1 METTLYEETSGRE
14 PVSLKKLK
22 SSMTLDF
29 NSQTSK
35 QAKLSGLLGSPDLNL
50 LKLASPELERMII
63 SQNGLVTTTPTPT
76 QFLFP
81 RSVTEEQDNFA
92 RGFVDALA
100 QLHKSQGNT
109 DSDISTNEL
118 PLLKQNQ
125 ESGGCSDDITP
136 SRPNNE
142 CVYLTDTKG
151 KLYGC
156 GIKDTQSSVR
166 PIEITPMTNDLQ
178 STKNHSLISITG
190 YGDILNSRS
199 VHMKE
204 EPQTVPSISNTPPM
218 SPLQPIDMECQEV
231 IKTERK
237 RARNR
242 VAARKCRTR
251 KLERI
256 GRLEQRVNELKGQN
270 SELCHTAS
278 QLREQVCALKKQ
290 IMTHVNSGCH
300 VMLSPNLL

>member
-1 METTLYEETSGRE
+1 MEASLYEEEHAKSARRTPGE
-14 PVSLKKLK
+14 PDLKKLK
-22 SSMTLDF
+22 SSMTLDL
-29 NSQTSK
+29 TSNPSK
-35 QAKLSGLLGSPDLNL
+35 AMKLNGLLGSPDLNL

-81 RSVTEEQDNFA
+81 KAVTEEQQDFA

-100 QLHKSQGNT
+100 ELHKTQGPAQKP
-109 DSDISTNEL
+109 EL
-118 PLLKQNQ
+118 TTLEPSKPIYQQ
-125 ESGGCSDDITP
+125 TAIADIT
-136 SRPNNE
+136 S
-142 CVYLTDTKG
+142 V
-151 KLYGC
+151 
-156 GIKDTQSSVR
+156 SSR
-166 PIEITPMTNDLQ
+166 PIEIAPVSQPSVSQASSEYT
-178 STKNHSLISITG
+178 
-190 YGDILNSRS
+190 YLN
-199 VHMKE
+199 MQGGQGTMQLKE
-204 EPQTVPSISNTPPM
+204 EPQTVPCLSSSPAM
-218 SPLQPIDMECQEV
+218 SPLQPIDMESQEA
-231 IKTERK
+231 IKVERK

-256 GRLEQRVNELKGQN
+256 SRLELRVEELKGQN
-270 SELCHTAS
+270 SDLCQTAT